1 MLRRKITGLII
12 IVVCLAGTQVWAK
25 DSVVGFKVEEPSAS
39 SSERLVAP
47 AKESPKSAKQSVV
60 GQKTLKAEKKP
71 EPAPAPAAPEVK
83 AEAPA
88 APKELKMAGYEKG
101 FFIQSPDGKYKIVFN
116 GYAQFQLEYGREEG
130 KNSIGFRVRRAR
142 LAWSGNLAGKN
153 LTYKFQIDLVKFKD
167 ELLLDAY
174 MNYKFYEAL
183 EIRFGQFTIPWIRQ
197 HIVSSS
203 NLEFPERS
211 LAANEFLVF
220 HDTDTDKDGV
230 ADKRILNGRDIGVM
244 VHGKPFGGKLEYQGG
259 VFNGSGTN
267 SVNIN
272 NHMVYA
278 GRAVYNIKG
287 QAGYE
292 EGDYAYTED
301 PALYFGSSGNYFISD
316 LTNDKVAQFGAESG
330 LKWKGLAVQGEF
342 FYRNAKPGDTTLSKT
357 NDFGY
362 YAQAGYFVVK
372 KKLEFAAR
380 ASMVFLE
387 GIQNDKGEFQGGIN
401 YFILG
406 QHLKMQ
412 TDYSVLPTNTKEG
425 VQTAQRWR
433 LRLQTKF

>member
-1 MLRRKITGLII
+1 MSRRKILGLMII
-12 IVVCLAGTQVWAK
+12 GSCLAATTAQAK

-39 SSERLVAP
+39 SAERLAVPSPEAP
-47 AKESPKSAKQSVV
+47 KTAKQSVV
-60 GQKTLKAEKKP
+60 GQKTLKADKKT
-71 EPAPAPAAPEVK
+71 EAPAPAPAPAPEVK
-83 AEAPA
+83 AEAQKE
-88 APKELKMAGYEKG
+88 PKTAGYDKG

-116 GYAQFQLEYGREEG
+116 GYAQFHLEYDREEG
-130 KNSIGFRVRRAR
+130 KNNIGFRVRRAR
-142 LAWSGNLAGKN
+142 LSWAGNLAGKN

-183 EIRFGQFTIPWIRQ
+183 EVRFGQFTIPWIRQ
-197 HIVSSS
+197 HQISSS
-203 NLEFPERS
+203 AQEFVDRS
-211 LAANEFLVF
+211 LASNEFLVF
-220 HDTDTDKDGV
+220 HDTDSDKDGV
-230 ADKRILNGRDIGVM
+230 PDKRIRNGRDIGLM
-244 VHGKPFGGKLEYQGG
+244 IHGKPFDKKLEYQAGI
-259 VFNGSGTN
+259 FNGSGTN

-272 NHMVYA
+272 NHMVYSA
-278 GRAVYNIKG
+278 RAVYNIRG

-301 PALYFGSSGNYFISD
+301 PALYFGSSGNYFVSD
-316 LTNDKVAQFGAESG
+316 LTNDKVTQFGAETG
-330 LKWKGLAVQGEF
+330 LKWKGLSVQGEF
-342 FYRNAKPGDTTLSKT
+342 FYRNTKPGDTTLTKT

-372 KKLEFAAR
+372 KKLELAAR

-387 GIQNDKGEFQGGIN
+387 GIQNDKGEFQAGLN

-406 QHLKMQ
+406 QYLKMQ
-412 TDYSVLPTNTKEG
+412 TDYSVLPTNTKDG
-425 VQTAQRWR
+425 VQTAQKWR